1 MRRRAWLYCRVADD
15 WSEETQN
22 ILEMQKAELE
32 RFCAEH
38 DLAITRTSMVT
49 GKGVDELR
57 ELFQHGIEQGTFD
70 LVVTL
75 SVSRLARDTREIIK
89 TVDDL
94 TQHGKGYC
102 MVKEKTMYMPDLSI
116 ESDGQQEND
125 SVGLGGLTL

>member
-22 ILEMQKAELE
+22 ILEMQKAGLE

-38 DLAITRTSMVT
+38 DLAITGTSMVT

-57 ELFQHGIEQGTFD
+57 ELFQHGIEQDIFD

-89 TVDDL
+89 TVDGL

-102 MVKEKTMYMPDLSI
+102 MVKVAWSKKKLCICRTYQLNRMGNKKMIRLD
-116 ESDGQQEND
+116 
-125 SVGLGGLTL
+125 

>member
-1 MRRRAWLYCRVADD
+1 MRRRAWLYCWVADD

-38 DLAITRTSMVT
+38 DLAITGTSMVT

-89 TVDDL
+89 TVDNL
-94 TQHGKGYC
+94 TQHSEQPYW
-102 MVKEKTMYMPDLSI
+102 
-116 ESDGQQEND
+116 SDRAGRF
-125 SVGLGGLTL
+125 

>member
-38 DLAITRTSMVT
+38 DLAITGTSMVT

-102 MVKEKTMYMPDLSI
+102 MVKEKIMYMPDLSI